1 MIVKKGAQAYKVNSQ
16 IKAGEAIEKQ
26 VQDQFLKRVSS
37 ATISSHILYH
47 EAMIGFLYRQ
57 AVVKLKRGEF
67 NVLGYKEVAESVE
80 KWVKVEFLKRMGFD
94 F

>member
-1 MIVKKGAQAYKVNSQ
+1 
-16 IKAGEAIEKQ
+16 
-26 VQDQFLKRVSS
+26 
-37 ATISSHILYH
+37 
-47 EAMIGFLYRQ
+47 MIGFLYRQ